1 MLDTWVKCAPVKVS
15 PEAPVLICL
24 KGEETFAPGGA
35 ANVAANLRTGFGLGV
50 RLIGLQ
56 GNDAIHKTLIDTLTA
71 HGIPTKYM
79 VEDPAWVTIEKR
91 RFVDGLGRH
100 LLRLDTEIE
109 NPEVPEAIQAN
120 LNAHL
125 HVASQECDTLI
136 ISDYGKGTVTAA
148 LARCA
153 IQEARDRGKYVIVNG
168 KPDRLL
174 NYRGASLLVYNL
186 AEAEAAWY
194 KFGDGGDL
202 YEPSDLAGA
211 LYQIINKHGDLTEVL
226 ITCGDRGMVLWT
238 ARGSRIAEAIPVK
251 VADVTGAGDVTVATI
266 AAFGYCNLEVMH
278 EAAVNA
284 AEVVSQHGTS
294 ICARKD
300 MFA

>member
-1 MLDTWVKCAPVKVS
+1 
-15 PEAPVLICL
+15 
-24 KGEETFAPGGA
+24 
-35 ANVAANLRTGFGLGV
+35 
-50 RLIGLQ
+50 LQ
-56 GNDAIHKTLIDTLTA
+56 GNDAIHKTLIDTLAA

-125 HVASQECDTLI
+125 HVASQECDTLV

-174 NYRGASLLVYNL
+174 NYRNASLLVYNFAEATAAWNQFGNQKLIATVADL
-186 AEAEAAWY
+186 AEALY
-194 KFGDGGDL
+194 KRLNAGGH
-202 YEPSDLAGA
+202 E
-211 LYQIINKHGDLTEVL
+211 LTEVL
-226 ITCGDRGMVLWT
+226 ITCGDQGMVLWDGVK
-238 ARGSRIAEAIPVK
+238 ARCAAAIPVK

-266 AAFGYCNLEVMH
+266 AAFGYCNLDVMH
-278 EAAVNA
+278 DAAVNA

-294 ICARKD
+294 ICARKGIS
-300 MFA
+300 